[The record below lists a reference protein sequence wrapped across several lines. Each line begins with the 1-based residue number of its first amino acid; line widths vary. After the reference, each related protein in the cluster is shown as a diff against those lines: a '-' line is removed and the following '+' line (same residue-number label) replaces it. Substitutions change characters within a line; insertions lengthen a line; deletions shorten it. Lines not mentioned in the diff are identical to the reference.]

1 MLLFYYNITS
11 HTDAVLYHHTQTHK
25 VERHHSNGIVE
36 TVGTRTLMP
45 FFLVIY
51 VAMKKKTWKTWYL
64 FCFLLSRTRK
74 IPKVWSTGTVRVNRF
89 AWIERTFFVYFY
101 LSMHFPAVTS
111 SFLVF
116 FLLFNK
122 RLYDTL
128 QEIWNFQPF
137 LVNFFESIERR
148 RGNPSEL
155 SCQPSFKLCSMR
167 PGFLSL
173 SLSLS
178 L

>member
-1 MLLFYYNITS
+1 MSSFFEKSTNQ
-11 HTDAVLYHHTQTHK
+11 V
-25 VERHHSNGIVE
+25 
-36 TVGTRTLMP
+36 TLAP
-45 FFLVIY
+45 L
-51 VAMKKKTWKTWYL
+51 
-64 FCFLLSRTRK
+64 R
-74 IPKVWSTGTVRVNRF
+74 
-89 AWIERTFFVYFY
+89 YFY

-178 L
+178 LSLEIINDGCHLLLCAVLVKRGKTYMSFGESHFKTGRGTPGE